1 MTEIDVITDAGKA
14 VNFNP
19 NHIATGFYVRA
30 NRVADVKKL
39 AERVRNCAGGRC
51 SEIRDVSSIRM
62 GATFWF
68 ALFFH
73 VGNTDKNTL
82 RSACYAWQPCMQGN
96 L

>member
-39 AERVRNCAGGRC
+39 AERVRNCAR
-51 SEIRDVSSIRM
+51 
-62 GATFWF
+62 GA
-68 ALFFH
+68 
-73 VGNTDKNTL
+73 VL
-82 RSACYAWQPCMQGN
+82 RN
-96 L
+96 